1 MNRKNW
7 SNLFIF
13 LGALNVTAGVLPSN
27 PMKLAN
33 WIAIPCCLTL
43 GIIARQRMIPKAAL
57 GAVTAFGKEEGG
69 HDLVEYSLLLSF
81 LALSSVAL
89 PGGIGTTIKG
99 FWTNVNS
106 MMKNAAS

>member
-1 MNRKNW
+1 MSRKNW

-13 LGALNVTAGVLPSN
+13 LGALNVAAGVLPNN
-27 PMKLAN
+27 PMKLAS
-33 WIAIPCCLTL
+33 WIAIPCCLIL

-57 GAVTAFGKEEGG
+57 NAVTAFGKEEGG
-69 HDLVEYSLLLSF
+69 QDLIEYSLLLSF

-89 PGGIGTTIKG
+89 LGSIGTTITG

-106 MMKNAAS
+106 MMENAAS